1 MKSKAI
7 LLALFTVLVRLPWAA
22 PAAALPD
29 DPQSWHAVRTRH
41 FVLYTDAAPE
51 RSYEIAAS
59 LARFR
64 AVFAQLAPNL
74 ELVSPAPTKML
85 AFRDA
90 ESYAPYKTDPD
101 PRILGQFL
109 GHPDG
114 NYLTLDAGARQAGSF
129 AVIYHEYVHYFVRYN
144 FPAVPRWFN
153 EGLAEYY
160 STFAVEERRAV
171 LGAPVERHVE
181 WLRNHGD
188 FSLSE
193 VVQANRLWPE
203 EHDGAGQRYAVSW
216 ALVHYLLSGS
226 TQRLER
232 TADYLLRLESGEDP
246 ERAFEDA
253 FDLRLSTLEDELRD
267 YVLADDFPRAA
278 IPLERLPAPAIDG
291 VLMRPADVLFHLG
304 DLLAHMRRT
313 ADAESHF
320 HAALEFDGEHPEAHT
335 GLALVR
341 DQHGRL
347 DEAEVLYRDAV
358 RLGSSDPLT
367 YLLYG
372 RHLLRVGDRQA
383 ERARAMLRRA
393 VELDGDY
400 GEAWALLG
408 AAHLTADAD
417 PGDGIRSLQRARHL
431 LPDRMDLVFFQAQL
445 HARNAEPDKAR
456 GLVEGILAARADAE
470 LVDRARS
477 EVERLNLLRAAD
489 DAFER
494 QDSEAGLRLFDRAV
508 SVTVDPGLRARME
521 DQLLELQRRWTSTP
535 GSSLEEI
542 TP

>member
-1 MKSKAI
+1 MKAPAFLI
-7 LLALFTVLVRLPWAA
+7 AFATALVRVALAA

-29 DPQSWHAVRTRH
+29 DPEGWHAVRTPH
-41 FVLYTDAAPE
+41 FILYTDAAPE

-64 AVFAQLAPNL
+64 AVFAQLAPSL
-74 ELVSPAPTKML
+74 ELISPAPTKML

-90 ESYAPYKTDPD
+90 ESYSPYKTDPD
-101 PRILGQFL
+101 PRVLGQFL
-109 GHPDG
+109 SHPDG
-114 NYLTLDAGARQAGSF
+114 NYLTLDAGARQVGSF
-129 AVIYHEYVHYFVRYN
+129 AVIYHEYVHYFVRHN

-160 STFAVEERRAV
+160 STFAVEESRAV
-171 LGAPVERHVE
+171 LGRPVERHVR
-181 WLRNHGD
+181 WLRRHGN

-193 VVQANRLWPE
+193 VVQANRRWPE
-203 EHDGAGQRYAVSW
+203 EHGGAGQRYAVSW

-232 TADYLLRLESGEDP
+232 TADYLLRLETGEDP
-246 ERAFEDA
+246 ERAFEEA

-267 YVLADDFPRAA
+267 YVLGGDFPQAA
-278 IPLERLPAPAIDG
+278 IALERLPAPAIEAE
-291 VLMRPADVLFHLG
+291 LMRPADVLFHLG
-304 DLLAHMRRT
+304 DLLSHIRRS
-313 ADAESHF
+313 AEAESHF
-320 HAALEFDGEHPEAHT
+320 HAALDFDGEHPEAHA

-341 DQHGRL
+341 DHHARL

-358 RLGSSDPLT
+358 RLGSTDPLT

-383 ERARAMLRRA
+383 GRAREMLRRA
-393 VELDGDY
+393 VELDDGY
-400 GEAWALLG
+400 GEGWALLG
-408 AAHLTADAD
+408 AAHLAADAD
-417 PGDGIRSLQRARHL
+417 PVRGIRSLQRARRL
-431 LPDRMDLVFFQAQL
+431 LPNRMDLVFYQAQL
-445 HARNAEPDKAR
+445 HARNAEPEPAHA
-456 GLVEGILAARADAE
+456 LVEGILALRADPE

-494 QDSEAGLRLFDRAV
+494 QDSEEGLRLFDEAV
-508 SVTVDPGLRARME
+508 SVTVDPALRQQME
-521 DQLLELQRRWTSTP
+521 LQLLELQQLWTGTP
-535 GSSLEEI
+535 APSSSE
-542 TP
+542 P